1 MHHQQISMAHLF
13 KILKPG
19 GIYVV
24 EDLFTS
30 HPQPPFPPLGF
41 QLSEADTRTLD
52 MLIEFNE
59 TGKMNSIF
67 MTEEEQQY
75 LQDNIASCTIHKAR
89 ESEIKNAVGS
99 ANRAQQAY
107 HWEKATFA
115 QGADDQESL
124 RLLNLSVGNRYI
136 DSFSIVGNATVATIA
151 PTNLNFALDQTKA
164 YSGSVFYLSG
174 LYEATICVS
183 LEPVVSIS
191 PPPSEDSC
199 GVNQLIQ

>member
-1 MHHQQISMAHLF
+1 MNIK
-13 KILKPG
+13 KILTIVKTTK
-19 GIYVV
+19 ISVV
-24 EDLFTS
+24 FFTLMLFLS
-30 HPQPPFPPLGF
+30 SKKQGKGF
-41 QLSEADTRTLD
+41 TLLELMIVLVIAG
-52 MLIEFNE
+52 MLAAMAIPSFIKQV
-59 TGKMNSIF
+59 G
-67 MTEEEQQY
+67 
-75 LQDNIASCTIHKAR
+75 KAR

-174 LYEATICVS
+174 LYETTICVS
-183 LEPVVSIS
+183 LEPVVSI
-191 PPPSEDSC
+191 PPPPTEDSC
-199 GVNQLIQ
+199 GVNQIIQ